1 MNYRTLHKS
10 KDGHLLEVFFVILQ
24 VASTSSSLL
33 LPRVGI
39 KTPTEFVGASSAKN
53 PCKEDTCGH
62 FSILGH
68 FKVQPWFLW
77 FSPRTCL
84 DEDMVAE

>member
-1 MNYRTLHKS
+1 MNYRTLHKG
-10 KDGHLLEVFFVILQ
+10 KDGHLLEVFFVKLQ

-39 KTPTEFVGASSAKN
+39 KTPAELVGASLAKN
-53 PCKEDTCGH
+53 PWGH

-77 FSPRTCL
+77 FSPRTRL